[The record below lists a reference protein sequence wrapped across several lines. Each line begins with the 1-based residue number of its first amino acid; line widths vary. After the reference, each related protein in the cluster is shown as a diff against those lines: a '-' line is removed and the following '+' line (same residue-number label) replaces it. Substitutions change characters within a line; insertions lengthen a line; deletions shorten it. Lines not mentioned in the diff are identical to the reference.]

1 MQGASGM
8 IISRWG
14 KPCIDALRPA
24 QGDLVVITTLGGRI
38 EALDHVSDYDRAVMH
53 ALDLAEERR
62 GYVKV
67 FTMTLTEAVFFCG
80 LTPSQFMADMTDEEL
95 RERTIAACL
104 PLLDHP
110 NERDRDEARALLEHW
125 GAMQ

>member
-1 MQGASGM
+1 M
-8 IISRWG
+8 IVSRWG

-24 QGDLVVITTLGGRI
+24 QGDLVVVITLGGRV
-38 EALDHVSDYDRAVMH
+38 EEMHHVREYDRAITR

-67 FTMTLTEAVFFCG
+67 LTMTLTEAVLFCG
-80 LTPSQFMADMTDEEL
+80 ITPEQFMADISDDEL

-110 NERDRDEARALLEHW
+110 NPREREEARALLEHW